1 MSKCYE
7 LFRYSKEKK
16 LLYLSIH
23 FLEVYGFNIKDL
35 IPIISKYFVFNFHD
49 HTGGFIPLY
58 YQSGLPCRTWT
69 CVNCK
74 QLFSEYDDYGI

>member
-7 LFRYSKEKK
+7 TFQATNEKK
-16 LLYLSIH
+16 LLYLSMH
-23 FLEVYGFNIKDL
+23 FLEVYGFNIRDL
-35 IPIISKYFVFNFHD
+35 IPLISKHFIFEFHD
-49 HTGGFIPLY
+49 HVGGFVPLY

-74 QLFSEYDDYGI
+74 ALISEYDDW